1 MRNLFSILSVVMLLV
16 LCGCSNDGMNDTYW
30 RNDKTGDW
38 LIGFVENKVVYDC
51 KVWDV
56 MSQTEENGAYNIQAE
71 RAGSKL
77 VVNVGVEED
86 GKRTITI
93 NGKDAECSIISGQ
106 YLPDYPEK
114 DTTAFADNNYRTGDS
129 VTIVGWIKPM
139 PAPVQW
145 LQEKINGEDKMT
157 NEVSVCVTNIF
168 TNQEESFSAP
178 LDSLGRFT
186 LRMPMANTTALWFEY
201 DGGLPTIVA
210 EPNETYFLMVDPM
223 TKKNLFMGKNAR
235 LQNEIMA
242 HRIEVSICG
251 TDSLGRMGGSM
262 NILANIESKTKAD
275 MKQLDEM
282 CKEHP
287 TLSEKYKTFC
297 QNEILSRNVHMLMQ
311 GMYLVL
317 DYKLPE
323 PYIKA
328 VNEHY
333 LAKMQEP
340 YTMGGEDFKRF
351 FKDYVLFYEVASTN
365 KHYTPL
371 QWIMD
376 QAEQDGIIRLSAQ
389 DREAIR
395 QCDAAYPA
403 HREKVKNTPDSLRQA
418 LYDEFDK
425 NDFMTVIND
434 ITSRKGYEEYARQL
448 FTLRD
453 MKWYLEEMEMQ
464 GWSQTVR
471 DLALSNY
478 LCNTINWTRTPLS
491 KEILDLAD
499 ATIQLQGAKAA
510 LHVMNDKYE
519 QIGKRE
525 LNEDILKSNDVV
537 KDMSDGE
544 KILKKLIEPYKG
556 KMILIDVWGTWC
568 APCKMRLAHSQ
579 EEYERLKPYDI
590 VYMYFASSSEEKSWK
605 NVIKEYNVTGDNV
618 VHYNL
623 PDDQQKALENYI
635 GVQGYPTYKLI
646 DQNGTLLDVNADP
659 IDLDALAGLLERI
672 KSNQLK

>member
-1 MRNLFSILSVVMLLV
+1 MRRLFSILSVVMLLV

-71 RAGSKL
+71 CAGSKL

-93 NGKDAECSIISGQ
+93 NGKDAECSIISSQ

-145 LQEKINGEDKMT
+145 LQEKINGEDKT
-157 NEVSVCVTNIF
+157 ANEVSVCVTNIF
-168 TNQEESFSAP
+168 TNQEESFTAP

-186 LRMPMANTTALWFEY
+186 LRMPIVNTTALWFEY

-210 EPNETYFLMVDPM
+210 EPNETYFLMVDP
-223 TKKNLFMGKNAR
+223 TENKRLFMGKNAR

-287 TLSEKYKTFC
+287 TLSEKYKIFY
-297 QNEILSRNVHMLMQ
+297 QNAILSVNANMLMQ
-311 GMYLVL
+311 GMYLVPN
-317 DYKLPE
+317 YELPE
-323 PYIKA
+323 PYMKA

-333 LAKMQEP
+333 LAMMQEP
-340 YTMGGEDFKRF
+340 YPLGGEHFQRF
-351 FKDYVLFYEVASTN
+351 FKDYYQYNEMATNN
-365 KHYTPL
+365 KHVAPL

-376 QAEQDGIIRLSAQ
+376 KAERDGIIRLSAQ

-395 QCDAAYPA
+395 QYDAVYPA
-403 HREKVKNTPDSLRQA
+403 YWEKVRITPDSLRQA

-425 NDFMTVIND
+425 NDFMVVIND
-434 ITSRKGYEEYARQL
+434 ITSRKGYEEYAQQL

-453 MKWYLEEMEMQ
+453 INGIWRKWKCK
-464 GWSQTVR
+464 
-471 DLALSNY
+471 A
-478 LCNTINWTRTPLS
+478 
-491 KEILDLAD
+491 
-499 ATIQLQGAKAA
+499 GARRCVTLRSAIISA
-510 LHVMNDKYE
+510 
-519 QIGKRE
+519 IPSTG
-525 LNEDILKSNDVV
+525 
-537 KDMSDGE
+537 
-544 KILKKLIEPYKG
+544 P
-556 KMILIDVWGTWC
+556 
-568 APCKMRLAHSQ
+568 AH
-579 EEYERLKPYDI
+579 L
-590 VYMYFASSSEEKSWK
+590 
-605 NVIKEYNVTGDNV
+605 
-618 VHYNL
+618 
-623 PDDQQKALENYI
+623 
-635 GVQGYPTYKLI
+635 
-646 DQNGTLLDVNADP
+646 
-659 IDLDALAGLLERI
+659 
-672 KSNQLK
+672 

>member
-1 MRNLFSILSVVMLLV
+1 M
-16 LCGCSNDGMNDTYW
+16 
-30 RNDKTGDW
+30 
-38 LIGFVENKVVYDC
+38 ENKVVYDC

-56 MSQTEENGAYNIQAE
+56 VSQTEEEDTYTIQAVD
-71 RAGSKL
+71 GGKKL
-77 VVNVGVEED
+77 EVKIGKDED
-86 GKRTITI
+86 GRRTIAI
-93 NGKDAECSIISGQ
+93 NGKKVPCSIIGGE
-106 YLPDYPEK
+106 YLSDYPEA
-114 DTTAFADNNYRTGDS
+114 DTTAFTDNHYREGDS
-129 VTIVGWIKPM
+129 VTIMGWIKPL
-139 PAPVQW
+139 PGAIQW
-145 LQEKINGEDKMT
+145 LKENLNGEEKMK
-157 NEVSVCVTNIF
+157 EVSVNATNIY
-168 TNQEESFSAP
+168 TNQGESFTAP

-186 LRMPMANTTALWFEY
+186 LRMPIVNTTALWFEY

-210 EPNETYFLMVDPM
+210 EPNETYFLMVDP
-223 TKKNLFMGKNAR
+223 TENKRLFMGKNAR

-262 NILANIESKTKAD
+262 NILANIESKTKVD

-287 TLSEKYKTFC
+287 TLSEKYKIFY
-297 QNEILSRNVHMLMQ
+297 QNTILSVNANMLMQ
-311 GMYLVL
+311 GMYLVPN
-317 DYKLPE
+317 YELPE
-323 PYIKA
+323 PYMKA

-333 LAKMQEP
+333 LAMMQEP
-340 YTMGGEDFKRF
+340 YPLGGEHFQRF

-418 LYDEFDK
+418 LYDAFDK

-605 NVIKEYNVTGDNV
+605 NVIKEYNVIGDNV

-646 DQNGTLLDVNADP
+646 DPNGTLLDVNADP